1 MKEFDKKE
9 KLQAAKKQEWDKK
22 QKVEDEKLI
31 QEELENVKEA
41 VELPPP
47 AFSVP
52 TLPLEEREK
61 LATEIF
67 KDLSDEDA
75 KWIWNRCIDLFL
87 EERDVK
93 YHYNRID
100 SSMSDYKKH
109 MIK

>member
-1 MKEFDKKE
+1 M
-9 KLQAAKKQEWDKK
+9 
-22 QKVEDEKLI
+22 I

-52 TLPLEEREK
+52 TLSLEEREK
-61 LATEIF
+61 LATETF
-67 KDLSDEDA
+67 KNLSDEDA

-109 MIK
+109 MIKESNKILNRDFTYEETDPLDS